1 MYLNDEY
8 NFVTNMCCCACVPGW
23 AHASPKEYTRMLS
36 HLMVT
41 VELAAMI
48 TPIIA
53 LGKMPAQELV
63 LLCVMEC

>member
-63 LLCVMEC
+63 LL